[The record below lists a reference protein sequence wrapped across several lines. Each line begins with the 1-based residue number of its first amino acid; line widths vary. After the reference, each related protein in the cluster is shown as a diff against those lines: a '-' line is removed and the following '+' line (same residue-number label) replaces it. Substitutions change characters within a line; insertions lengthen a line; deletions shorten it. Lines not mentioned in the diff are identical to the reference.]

1 MLLDPAATA
10 TMYIINQRG
19 LLLPD
24 RFIHLVVF
32 LSLRGFK
39 STLQLVLCGGLL
51 TRTYRWAHY
60 VRSFVRERET
70 KQMVRCW
77 SINSPE

>member
-60 VRSFVRERET
+60 VRSRERNKT
-70 KQMVRCW
+70 NGAMLV
-77 SINSPE
+77 N